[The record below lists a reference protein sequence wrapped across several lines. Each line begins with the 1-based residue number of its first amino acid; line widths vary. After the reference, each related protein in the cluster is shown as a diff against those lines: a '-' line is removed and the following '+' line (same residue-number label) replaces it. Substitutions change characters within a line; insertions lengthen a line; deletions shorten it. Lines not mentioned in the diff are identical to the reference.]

1 MAKHKEI
8 DFQKW
13 EQLESYG
20 EKMKAAVWA
29 ASQAVKRWLD
39 LADELMDDAA
49 ADGSNMY
56 CAACVVNE
64 NLQKML
70 EYPSVIG
77 FRVIVDASVVNS
89 LGEVEKV
96 IRDIEPNGFMKI
108 TDEGRKS
115 SKGNYVSYTVPVKVS
130 CEENLRKIY
139 EAVGALSCV
148 KHII

>member
-1 MAKHKEI
+1 MSDI
-8 DFQKW
+8 YQ
-13 EQLESYG
+13 
-20 EKMKAAVWA
+20 
-29 ASQAVKRWLD
+29 
-39 LADELMDDAA
+39 
-49 ADGSNMY
+49 
-56 CAACVVNE
+56 
-64 NLQKML
+64 NLQKMI

-115 SKGNYVSYTVPVKVS
+115 SKGNYVSYTVPVKVY

>member
-1 MAKHKEI
+1 MTKHKEI
-8 DFQKW
+8 DFQQW

-49 ADGSNMY
+49 ADGSDMY

-70 EYPSVIG
+70 VKMGLDGGEATVHETDHG
-77 FRVIVDASVVNS
+77 HHAGGLDVLDGLDGLDQVD
-89 LGEVEKV
+89 
-96 IRDIEPNGFMKI
+96 
-108 TDEGRKS
+108 
-115 SKGNYVSYTVPVKVS
+115 
-130 CEENLRKIY
+130 
-139 EAVGALSCV
+139 V
-148 KHII
+148 KHYQKAE

>member
-13 EQLESYG
+13 EQLENYG

-49 ADGSNMY
+49 ADGSDMY

-70 EYPSVIG
+70 EK
-77 FRVIVDASVVNS
+77 
-89 LGEVEKV
+89 LGTMN
-96 IRDIEPNGFMKI
+96 IN
-108 TDEGRKS
+108 
-115 SKGNYVSYTVPVKVS
+115 
-130 CEENLRKIY
+130 
-139 EAVGALSCV
+139 
-148 KHII
+148 IIKKQNNHGKEDLCDR

>member
-13 EQLESYG
+13 EQLENYG

-49 ADGSNMY
+49 ADGSDMY
-56 CAACVVNE
+56 CATCVVNE

-70 EYPSVIG
+70 VKLGIDGGEAPAHETPAHGPSGLDCLEGQEYHNEYQHYQK
-77 FRVIVDASVVNS
+77 A
-89 LGEVEKV
+89 E
-96 IRDIEPNGFMKI
+96 
-108 TDEGRKS
+108 
-115 SKGNYVSYTVPVKVS
+115 
-130 CEENLRKIY
+130 
-139 EAVGALSCV
+139 
-148 KHII
+148 

>member
-39 LADELMDDAA
+39 IADELMDDAA
-49 ADGSNMY
+49 ADGSDMY
-56 CAACVVNE
+56 CAASVVNE

-70 EYPSVIG
+70 VKLDIDGGKAPAHETMPHCPSGLDCLEGVEYH
-77 FRVIVDASVVNS
+77 
-89 LGEVEKV
+89 
-96 IRDIEPNGFMKI
+96 
-108 TDEGRKS
+108 
-115 SKGNYVSYTVPVKVS
+115 
-130 CEENLRKIY
+130 EEYQHYQKA
-139 EAVGALSCV
+139 E
-148 KHII
+148 

>member
-13 EQLESYG
+13 EQLENYG

-49 ADGSNMY
+49 ADGSDMY

-64 NLQKML
+64 DLQKML
-70 EYPSVIG
+70 EKLGIDCGEAPAPDTMPHSPSG
-77 FRVIVDASVVNS
+77 LDC
-89 LGEVEKV
+89 L
-96 IRDIEPNGFMKI
+96 
-108 TDEGRKS
+108 EGLEGQEYHNEYQHYQKA
-115 SKGNYVSYTVPVKVS
+115 
-130 CEENLRKIY
+130 E
-139 EAVGALSCV
+139 
-148 KHII
+148 